1 MKKELV
7 REEKMTDQLKQLAQQ
22 VITVIDN
29 RDDSPESRL
38 RVIKSYMLGLI
49 DGISISKDTEL
60 DTCTKCG
67 KKTGEASYV
76 LGHPGLYCPECA
88 AKICREPENKC
99 PYDHVVGRDFSD
111 YADCAKCAGATY
123 FKCKMKKEKEQRN
136 NGRPEKTPRISEI
149 PSPDKAPK
157 CSICGNPGDLL
168 NVLCDG
174 RILSICDHC
183 RKALEDPKV
192 QEALHKG

>member
-1 MKKELV
+1 MDKNFTV
-7 REEKMTDQLKQLAQQ
+7 KQLAEQ
-22 VITVIDN
+22 VMKHLD
-29 RDDSPESRL
+29 RESGDSLEDRMKLL
-38 RVIKSYMLGLI
+38 RAYMLGLL
-49 DGISISKDTEL
+49 DGIATKDTEP

-67 KKTGEASYV
+67 KKTGEPSYV
-76 LGHPGLYCPECA
+76 LGCHGLYCPECA
-88 AKICREPENKC
+88 AMLCKEPESKC
-99 PYDHVVGRDFSD
+99 TYGHVVGRDFSD

-123 FKCKMKKEKEQRN
+123 FKCKMKKEKEQGN
-136 NGRPEKTPRISEI
+136 NEKPEKTPRIKEI
-149 PSPDKAPK
+149 PSPNKNPK
-157 CSICGNPGDLL
+157 CCICGNTGDLL